1 MSFLDLAQNKKKKAR
16 KTENDCTLVF
26 ISIINFKF
34 LVLKFHIVHYA
45 FSSNLL
51 VSYFERR

>member
-1 MSFLDLAQNKKKKAR
+1 MSFLDLPQNKKKIAKDKKPLLSR
-16 KTENDCTLVF
+16 F

-34 LVLKFHIVHYA
+34 LVRKFHIVRYA

-51 VSYFERR
+51 VSYFARR